1 MRAISKTSLICTR
14 EPGFRFERA
23 TVWQGAAFL
32 FSLAIGAGLHCRPRH
47 RTAANAW
54 TSATC
59 RKEPQCPFSS
69 GLRGDTTGLTGGK
82 SDPKIAFQNK
92 GLMNVIYDVLE
103 TKSDIDWF

>member
-1 MRAISKTSLICTR
+1 VSPDFDLKEQRSGGVQRSCSALQL
-14 EPGFRFERA
+14 ER
-23 TVWQGAAFL
+23 GC
-32 FSLAIGAGLHCRPRH
+32 IAGPRH